1 MSPTPLPRWATME
14 KPQNL
19 WKTMFRLYRYIGK
32 YRLHIYAGILLS
44 FVSSVLVLIA
54 PQYLN
59 EIVDIISASVGTS
72 VPMDVERI
80 LGIVWI
86 LVVLYSV
93 AALFRAASGYIIPSA
108 SEFNG
113 NVMRI
118 DLNKKITRLPL
129 KIIDG
134 MNIGD
139 IMSRFTNDT
148 DNIRNQSAE
157 CISHTIVAFTMIIGS
172 FMMMC
177 IMEWHLALIAI
188 APTVVGLV
196 IIFTVINR
204 SQPLFKDLS
213 VDTGAINGL
222 VEETYY
228 GLDAVN
234 QYNGRQRA
242 RDRFRDVNDRLFR
255 ITCITRTIS
264 SSMPNIIGFISN
276 LSYVFV
282 CIAGSMMIIDG
293 KIGFGVVVAFFIYVK
308 HFTEPMGR
316 LSNSLASMQTVSASS
331 ERVFEF
337 LDQPEMP
344 SEDGCRQPPE
354 RASGSVVFENVCFS
368 YNPGREVIHNLNL
381 EIMPGQKIAIV
392 GPTGSGKT
400 TIANLLMRFYELDS
414 GRILV
419 DGIDIRE
426 LRKED
431 VHRIFCMILQDSWM
445 FEGSI
450 RQNLTFGEDIDDE
463 TLLSACESV
472 GMERY
477 IESLPDRLDTVIDDA
492 MSISVGQRQQINIAR
507 AIIRDSPIV
516 ILDEATSAVDPFTE
530 RKIQKAMNEIM
541 ESHTS
546 FVIAHRLSTI
556 EDADMILVIK
566 DGSIIEKGKHEEL
579 LAKGGF
585 YRQLYDSQFESCE

>member
-129 KIIDG
+129 KIIDR

-354 RASGSVVFENVCFS
+354 RVSGSVVFENVCFS

>member
-354 RASGSVVFENVCFS
+354 RVSGSVVFENVCFS